1 MFKLFLLR
9 IKTRMM
15 ENINPSKIFSPQK
28 ELPGAVTLDLNGLV
42 GKAVSL
48 LEYQMRARNIPV
60 SVSLYEEPL
69 FVKGD
74 FHLLSQAL
82 LHMLLGII
90 KSFDAYDGEKQVMV
104 STVKHEGKAVL
115 KLSDSILDPSDEMV
129 DIFKSH
135 DIPGKMRGLG
145 TPLAHRIIKIHGGV
159 MDLKLSSKGRSFRI
173 ELPLLKTCY
182 PGKGNGSLSILVV
195 DDDAIVVDVFREFL
209 ELLGHKATVM
219 CSPLKALDLLVK
231 EKFDFVLVDFRMPEM
246 NGITF
251 IQKAEEFIDK
261 NRLWLL
267 TGDILSFEV
276 ELLKKRG
283 NIRIL
288 EKPVSIGRFKTLFD
302 NSPEDNR

>member
-1 MFKLFLLR
+1 MVTVLR
-9 IKTRMM
+9 IKARIM
-15 ENINPSKIFSPQK
+15 ENSKPLKIFSPQK

-42 GKAVSL
+42 KKAVSL

-60 SVSLYEEPL
+60 SVCLHKDPL

-82 LHMLLGII
+82 LHMLLGIM
-90 KSFDAYDGEKQVMV
+90 KSFEAYDGEKNVMV

-115 KLSDSILDPSDEMV
+115 TLSDSILESSDELV

-145 TPLAHRIIKIHGGV
+145 TPLAHRIIKIHGGA
-159 MDLKLSSKGRSFRI
+159 MALKLSSSGRSFRI
-173 ELPLLKTCY
+173 EIPLLKTCF
-182 PGKGNGSLSILVV
+182 PGKGNGSLRILVV
-195 DDDAIVVDVFREFL
+195 DDDAIVVDVFRGFL
-209 ELLGHKATVM
+209 ELLGHEATVT

-246 NGITF
+246 NGLTF
-251 IQKAEEFIDK
+251 MQKAEEFIDK

-267 TGDILSFEV
+267 TGDVLSFEV

-288 EKPVSIGRFKTLFD
+288 EKPVSIGSFKTLFD
-302 NSPEDNR
+302 SSTGDDQ

>member
-1 MFKLFLLR
+1 MV
-9 IKTRMM
+9 RMM
-15 ENINPSKIFSPQK
+15 EKSNPLKIFSPQK
-28 ELPGAVTLDLNGLV
+28 ELAGAATLDLNGLV
-42 GKAVSL
+42 RKAVSL
-48 LEYQMRARNIPV
+48 LEYQMRARNIAV
-60 SVSLYEEPL
+60 SVCLHKDPL

-90 KSFDAYDGEKQVMV
+90 KSFETYEGEKQLMV

-115 KLSDSILDPSDEMV
+115 NLSDSILDSSDELF

-145 TPLAHRIIKIHGGV
+145 TPLAHRIIKIHGGA
-159 MDLKLSSKGRSFRI
+159 MAFKLSSKGRSFRI
-173 ELPLLKTCY
+173 EIPLLKTCS
-182 PGKGNGSLSILVV
+182 PRKGNGSLRILVV

-209 ELLGHKATVM
+209 ELLGHEATVLR
-219 CSPLKALDLLVK
+219 SPLKALDLLVK
-231 EKFDFVLVDFRMPEM
+231 EKFDFVLVDLRMPEM

-251 IQKAEEFIDK
+251 MQKAEEFIDK

-288 EKPVSIGRFKTLFD
+288 EKPVSIERFKTLFD
-302 NSPEDNR
+302 NSPGDDR

>member
-1 MFKLFLLR
+1 MVTVLR
-9 IKTRMM
+9 IMVKMM
-15 ENINPSKIFSPQK
+15 EKSNPLKIFSPQK
-28 ELPGAVTLDLNGLV
+28 ELSGAVTLDLNGLV
-42 GKAVSL
+42 RKAVSL

-60 SVSLYEEPL
+60 SVCLHKDPL

-90 KSFDAYDGEKQVMV
+90 KSFETYEGEKQLMV

-115 KLSDSILDPSDEMV
+115 NLSDSILDSADELF

-145 TPLAHRIIKIHGGV
+145 TPLAHRIIKIHGGA
-159 MDLKLSSKGRSFRI
+159 MALKLSSKGRSFRI
-173 ELPLLKTCY
+173 ELPLFKTRSTT
-182 PGKGNGSLSILVV
+182 NVSGSLKILVV

-209 ELLGHKATVM
+209 ELLGHEATVM

-246 NGITF
+246 DGITF
-251 IQKAEEFIDK
+251 MKKAEEFIDK

-288 EKPVSIGRFKTLFD
+288 EKPVSIERFKTLFD
-302 NSPEDNR
+302 NSPGDNQ

>member
-1 MFKLFLLR
+1 
-9 IKTRMM
+9 MM
-15 ENINPSKIFSPQK
+15 ERINPSKIFSPQK
-28 ELPGAVTLDLNGLV
+28 ELPGAVTLDLNSLV
-42 GKAVSL
+42 RKAVSL
-48 LEYQMRARNIPV
+48 LEYQMRTRNIPI
-60 SVSLYEEPL
+60 SVSLYEDPL

-90 KSFDAYDGEKQVMV
+90 KSFEAYEGEKQVML
-104 STVKHEGKAVL
+104 STVKHQGKAVL
-115 KLSDSILDPSDEMV
+115 NLSDSIIDSSDEMV

-145 TPLAHRIIKIHGGV
+145 TPLARRIIKIHGGA

-173 ELPLLKTCY
+173 ELPLLETCS
-182 PGKGNGSLSILVV
+182 PGKGNGSLRILVV

-209 ELLGHKATVM
+209 ELLGHKATLM

-251 IQKAEEFIDK
+251 MQKAEKFIDK
-261 NRLWLL
+261 KRLWLL
-267 TGDILSFEV
+267 TGDIFSFEV

-283 NIRIL
+283 DIKIL
-288 EKPVSIGRFKTLFD
+288 EKPVSIEKFKTIFD
-302 NSPEDNR
+302 NFLEDDR

>member
-1 MFKLFLLR
+1 
-9 IKTRMM
+9 M
-15 ENINPSKIFSPQK
+15 EYSNPLKILNPHN
-28 ELPGAVTLDLNGLV
+28 ELPGAVALDLNGLV
-42 GKAVSL
+42 RKAVSL
-48 LEYQMRARNIPV
+48 LEYQMRARDIPV
-60 SVSLYEEPL
+60 SVCLHKDPL

-90 KSFDAYDGEKQVMV
+90 KSFEAFEGEKRVMV
-104 STVKHEGKAVL
+104 STVKHEEKAVL
-115 KLSDSILDPSDEMV
+115 NLSDSIIDSPDELV

-145 TPLAHRIIKIHGGV
+145 TPLAHRIIKIHGGT
-159 MDLKLSSKGRSFRI
+159 MALKLSGKGRSFRI
-173 ELPLLKTCY
+173 ELPLFKTRSTT
-182 PGKGNGSLSILVV
+182 KVKGSLRILVV

-231 EKFDFVLVDFRMPEM
+231 ESFDFVLVDFRMPEM

-261 NRLWLL
+261 DRLWLL
-267 TGDILSFEV
+267 TGDIFSFEV

-288 EKPVSIGRFKTLFD
+288 EKPVSIERFKSLFD
-302 NSPEDNR
+302 SFPGDDK

>member
-1 MFKLFLLR
+1 MVTVLR
-9 IKTRMM
+9 IMVKMM
-15 ENINPSKIFSPQK
+15 EKSNPLKIFSPQK
-28 ELPGAVTLDLNGLV
+28 ELSGAVTLDLNGLV
-42 GKAVSL
+42 RKAVSL

-60 SVSLYEEPL
+60 SVCLHKDPL

-90 KSFDAYDGEKQVMV
+90 KSFETYEGEKQLMV

-115 KLSDSILDPSDEMV
+115 NLSDSILDSADELV

-145 TPLAHRIIKIHGGV
+145 TPLAHRIIKIHGGA
-159 MDLKLSSKGRSFRI
+159 MALKLSSKGRSFRI
-173 ELPLLKTCY
+173 ELPLFKTRSTTNV
-182 PGKGNGSLSILVV
+182 NGSLKILVV

-209 ELLGHKATVM
+209 ELLGHEATVM

-231 EKFDFVLVDFRMPEM
+231 EEFDFVLVDFRMPEM
-246 NGITF
+246 DGITF
-251 IQKAEEFIDK
+251 MKKAEEFIDK

-288 EKPVSIGRFKTLFD
+288 EKPVSIERFKTLFD
-302 NSPEDNR
+302 NSPGDNQ

>member
-1 MFKLFLLR
+1 
-9 IKTRMM
+9 
-15 ENINPSKIFSPQK
+15 
-28 ELPGAVTLDLNGLV
+28 
-42 GKAVSL
+42 
-48 LEYQMRARNIPV
+48 
-60 SVSLYEEPL
+60 
-69 FVKGD
+69 
-74 FHLLSQAL
+74 
-82 LHMLLGII
+82 
-90 KSFDAYDGEKQVMV
+90 
-104 STVKHEGKAVL
+104 
-115 KLSDSILDPSDEMV
+115 
-129 DIFKSH
+129 
-135 DIPGKMRGLG
+135 
-145 TPLAHRIIKIHGGV
+145 
-159 MDLKLSSKGRSFRI
+159 
-173 ELPLLKTCY
+173 
-182 PGKGNGSLSILVV
+182 LSILVV

-302 NSPEDNR
+302 NSPEDNH

>member
-1 MFKLFLLR
+1 MVTVLR
-9 IKTRMM
+9 IKARIM
-15 ENINPSKIFSPQK
+15 ENSKPLKIFSPQK

-42 GKAVSL
+42 KKAVSL

-60 SVSLYEEPL
+60 SVCLHKDPL

-82 LHMLLGII
+82 LHMLLGIM
-90 KSFDAYDGEKQVMV
+90 KSFEAYDGEKNVMV

-115 KLSDSILDPSDEMV
+115 TLSDSILDSSDELV
-129 DIFKSH
+129 DIFKTH

-145 TPLAHRIIKIHGGV
+145 TPLAHRIIKIHGGA
-159 MDLKLSSKGRSFRI
+159 MALKLSSSGRSFRI
-173 ELPLLKTCY
+173 EIPLLKTCF
-182 PGKGNGSLSILVV
+182 PGKGNGSLRILVV
-195 DDDAIVVDVFREFL
+195 DDDAIVVDVFRGFL
-209 ELLGHKATVM
+209 ELLGHEATVT
-219 CSPLKALDLLVK
+219 CSPLKALDMLVK

-246 NGITF
+246 NGLTF
-251 IQKAEEFIDK
+251 MQKAEEFIDK

-267 TGDILSFEV
+267 TGDVLSFEV

-288 EKPVSIGRFKTLFD
+288 EKPVSIGSFKTLFD
-302 NSPEDNR
+302 SSTGDDQ

>member
-1 MFKLFLLR
+1 
-9 IKTRMM
+9 M
-15 ENINPSKIFSPQK
+15 ENSKHLKIFSPQK

-42 GKAVSL
+42 KKAVSL

-60 SVSLYEEPL
+60 SVCLHKDPL

-82 LHMLLGII
+82 LHMLLGIM
-90 KSFDAYDGEKQVMV
+90 KSFEAYDGEKQVMV

-115 KLSDSILDPSDEMV
+115 NLSDSILDYSDEMG

-145 TPLAHRIIKIHGGV
+145 TPLAHRIIKIHGGA
-159 MDLKLSSKGRSFRI
+159 MALKLSSKGRNFRI
-173 ELPLLKTCY
+173 EIPLSKTCF
-182 PGKGNGSLSILVV
+182 PRKGNGSLRILVV
-195 DDDAIVVDVFREFL
+195 DDDAIVVDVFRGFL
-209 ELLGHKATVM
+209 EILGHEATVT
-219 CSPLKALDLLVK
+219 CSPLKALDMLVK

-251 IQKAEEFIDK
+251 MQKAEEFIDK
-261 NRLWLL
+261 DRLWLL

-302 NSPEDNR
+302 NSPGEDQ